1 MVCDPKQ
8 EGLTVPR
15 ILVVDD
21 DPQICSSVRAWLE
34 GGGHQVILAD
44 GGISGLSALE
54 KKGVFDVMIVDIF
67 MPGMNGFESIRA
79 FHQRAPTVPIIA
91 ISGLMFRDH
100 QTPAPDFLRMA
111 LNLGAAYCLRKPFKP
126 SELLAAVEHCL
137 SGAAANV
144 LHLSPLHEDAHR
156 ARARP

>member
-1 MVCDPKQ
+1 M
-8 EGLTVPR
+8 PR

-21 DPQICSSVRAWLE
+21 DPLICSSIRSWLQV
-34 GGGHQVILAD
+34 GGFEVVLAD
-44 GGISGLSALE
+44 GGFSGLSALE
-54 KKGVFDVMIVDIF
+54 RAVFDVMVVDIF

-100 QTPAPDFLRMA
+100 HAPAPDFLRMA

-126 SELLAAVEHCL
+126 TELLAAIEHCL
-137 SGAAANV
+137 SEPASTLKHGIADRTAG
-144 LHLSPLHEDAHR
+144 SGR
-156 ARARP
+156 ARQ